1 MDTTYVNRANTNLKV
16 FNEANEKI
24 KEEKGDKGK
33 KVVSF
38 IEAYKKQKRKRASR
52 IIRTENSAIFK
63 ISFSNPN
70 LRKWTHHNRRVG
82 RPRLNWTEET
92 IRELWEHIKSQEDR
106 YKYTAFDETNQ
117 EIIDKIKDFAKNE
130 T

>member
-1 MDTTYVNRANTNLKV
+1 MDTTYVNRANTNEKV
-16 FNEANEKI
+16 FQSTNNKL
-24 KEEKGDKGK
+24 KDEKGTKAK
-33 KVVSF
+33 QVVSF
-38 IEAYKKQKRKRASR
+38 IEAYKKQKRKIASQ
-52 IIRTENSAIFK
+52 IIRKENSAIFK
-63 ISFSNPN
+63 ISFSNPH

-92 IRELWEHIKSQEDR
+92 IREIWEHIKSQEDR